1 MQVEKSSSLE
11 TSHSHFPRPHLQPT
25 TKQNIPEFCR
35 ICVFSGGFSRKY
47 GIYLWFFGD
56 LSV

>member
-1 MQVEKSSSLE
+1 MQVEKSSSPK
-11 TSHSHFPRPHLQPT
+11 TSHSHSPHLQPT

-47 GIYLWFFGD
+47 GI
-56 LSV
+56 